1 MNIALVSRAAAGL
14 ALCCS
19 VLSTA
24 AFAEDK
30 TVKIGVL
37 TDMSGFYA
45 EMSGANSV
53 TAARMAVEDSGLLA
67 KGWNIEVLSAD
78 HQNKPDVA
86 VSVARRWL
94 EGNRV
99 DVIADTPNSGVAL
112 AVSNIVKE
120 KNAILLNSSATSA
133 DLTGKFCTPNTVSF
147 TYDSYMLTNG
157 PAKALTRNGGTSWFF
172 LTADYAFGNALE
184 RSMSSAVVANGGKVA
199 GDVKHPLNTTDFSSF
214 LLQAQSSGAK
224 IIALANAGGDT
235 ANAIRQ
241 ASEFGIAAGGQ
252 KLFAPMLSISDVNSV
267 GLAASQGVIVTGSFY
282 WDLND
287 KTRDWSRRFQKVSQ
301 KNAMPS
307 MNVAGVYAS
316 VLHYLKTLDA
326 LGANPHDGAKVVLKM
341 KGILTDDPLFGQS
354 PIRMDGRRLVPAYV
368 FEVKKPSE
376 SRYPWDYYKPIA
388 TIAAED
394 AAVPLS
400 ASECPLAKL
409 APPTPIALAQPQPFP
424 AVAPQ
429 APPPQPAAA
438 PAPVQ
443 AVAVAPVAQP
453 APTAPAT
460 AAGAPGTFPSSPE
473 FGKRVA
479 LVIGNS
485 AYKDA
490 PALPNPARDAA
501 AIATMLQG
509 LGFQSVTLQT
519 DLGREKMIDALRNFA
534 RQAALADW
542 ALVYFAGHGME
553 VGGVNYLMP
562 VDATVETDLDM
573 PFAAIP
579 LDQVLNATD
588 RARKLRLVILDACR
602 SNPFANKMVRTASV
616 SSRGVVERG
625 FARIEPDAG
634 TLVVYAAKDGQTASD
649 GSGPH
654 SPFTS
659 ALLKNMQIPGVEV
672 RRLLDNV
679 RDDVQDTTRQS
690 QLPYTYGSVSGK
702 QDFYFLR

>member
-1 MNIALVSRAAAGL
+1 MNIAFVSRAAAGL
-14 ALCCS
+14 ALCCF

-24 AFAEDK
+24 AAFADDK
-30 TVKIGVL
+30 VVRIGVL
-37 TDMSGFYA
+37 TDMFGPYA
-45 EMSGANSV
+45 DMSGANSV
-53 TAARMAVEDSGLLA
+53 TATKMAVEDSGLLA
-67 KGWNIEVLSAD
+67 KGWTIEVLSAD
-78 HQNKPDVA
+78 HRNKIDVA
-86 VSVARRWL
+86 ISVAQQWID
-94 EGNRV
+94 GQHI
-99 DVIADTPNSGVAL
+99 DVIADTPNSAVAL
-112 AVSNIVKE
+112 AVTNIVKE
-120 KNAILLNSSATSA
+120 KNVVLLNSSAPSA
-133 DLTGKFCTPNTVSF
+133 DLTGKSCTQNAISF
-147 TYDSYMLTNG
+147 AYDSYMLTNG
-157 PAKALTRNGGTSWFF
+157 PAKALVRAGGSSWFF
-172 LTADYAFGNALE
+172 VTANDAFGNLIE
-184 RSMSSAVVANGGKVA
+184 GNMSSAVAATGGEVVGA
-199 GDVKHPLNTTDFSSF
+199 AKHVPGNADFLPLLSR
-214 LLQAQSSGAK
+214 AQSSRAK

-235 ANAIRQ
+235 TAAIRQ
-241 ASEFGIAAGGQ
+241 ASDFHIGNGAQ
-252 KLFAPMLSISDVNSV
+252 KLFAPSFSISDVNTI
-267 GLAASQGVIVTGSFY
+267 GLNESQGIIVTESFY

-287 KTRDWSRRFQKVSQ
+287 KTRNWSRRFQKLSQ
-301 KNAMPS
+301 KSTMPS
-307 MNVAGVYAS
+307 MTVAGVYAG
-316 VLHYLKTLDA
+316 VLHYLKTLEA
-326 LGANPHDGAKVVLKM
+326 LGGNPHDGAKVVLKM
-341 KGILTDDPLFGQS
+341 KGIPTDDPLFGQG
-354 PIRMDGRRLVPAYV
+354 PIRMDGRRLIPAYV
-368 FEVKKPSE
+368 FEVKKPAE

-409 APPTPIALAQPQPFP
+409 APPTPIALAQPQASP
-424 AVAPQ
+424 AVAAQ
-429 APPPQPAAA
+429 APPPPAQA
-438 PAPVQ
+438 Q

-453 APTAPAT
+453 APTAPAP
-460 AAGAPGTFPSSPE
+460 AAGAPSAFPSSPE
-473 FGKRVA
+473 FGRRVA

-490 PALPNPARDAA
+490 PALTNPTRDAA
-501 AIATMLQG
+501 AIASTLQG

-542 ALVYFAGHGME
+542 AVVYFAGHGME

-573 PFAAIP
+573 PFAAVP

-625 FARIEPDAG
+625 FGRVEPDAG

-659 ALLKNMQIPGVEV
+659 ALLKNIQIPGVEV
-672 RRLLDNV
+672 RRVLDNV
-679 RDDVQDTTRQS
+679 RDDVQDATRQS